1 MRIHGNKII
10 KRRKIGDERKYPEYR
25 EELEEDFF
33 GLCGYCGKN
42 EYYFYEL
49 FHIDH
54 FAPKSK
60 FDNRKDDY
68 SNLVLACPQ
77 CNRHKSNKW
86 ATDDAYT
93 SIKDNEGFVDPAT
106 EEYDKHLHRD
116 ENGKII
122 ADTKV
127 GEYMYNAFKFNIRP
141 TSMIWKINK
150 LRELKETLKNDSSER
165 GRELYQAMDIQ
176 LEKLLTDMVFKNKE

>member
-1 MRIHGNKII
+1 MRIHGNKVI
-10 KRRKIGDERKYPEYR
+10 KRRIIEDERKYIEYKN
-25 EELEEDFF
+25 ELEIDFG

-42 EYYFYEL
+42 QYYFYEP

-60 FDNRKDDY
+60 FEDRKDDY

-86 ATDDAYT
+86 VTEDAYIA
-93 SIKDNEGFVDPAT
+93 IKDDKGFVDPAT
-106 EEYDKHLHRD
+106 EEYDKHLHRE
-116 ENGKII
+116 ENGEIV

-127 GEYMYNAFKFNIRP
+127 GEYMYNTFKFNIRP
-141 TSMIWKINK
+141 TSLIWKVNK
-150 LRELKETLKNDSSER
+150 LKELKERLKEDNSEK
-165 GRELYQAMDIQ
+165 GRELYQSIDVE
-176 LEKLLTDMVFKNKE
+176 LDKLLKDLVFNNKE

>member
-10 KRRKIGDERKYPEYR
+10 KRRKIEDERKYPEYK
-25 EELEEDFF
+25 EELEKDFF

-42 EYYFYEL
+42 EYYFYEP

-54 FAPKSK
+54 FAPRSK
-60 FDNRKDDY
+60 FDNRKNDY

-86 ATDDAYT
+86 VTEDAY
-93 SIKDNEGFVDPAT
+93 IAIREDEGFVDPAT

-116 ENGKII
+116 ENGKIV
-122 ADTKV
+122 ADTKI
-127 GEYMYNAFKFNIRP
+127 GEYMYNVFKFNIRP
-141 TSMIWKINK
+141 TGIIWKINK
-150 LRELKETLKNDSSER
+150 LRELKEILKNDTFEK
-165 GRELYQAMDIQ
+165 GRELYQAIDIQ

>member
-10 KRRKIGDERKYPEYR
+10 KRREIEDERKYPEYR

-165 GRELYQAMDIQ
+165 GRELYQAIDIQ

>member
-10 KRRKIGDERKYPEYR
+10 KRRKIEDERKYPEYR
-25 EELEEDFF
+25 EELESDFL

-42 EYYFYEL
+42 QYYFYEP

-60 FDNRKDDY
+60 FKSRRDDY

-86 ATDDAYT
+86 VTDDAYV
-93 SIKDNEGFVDPAT
+93 SIKGDEGFIDPAT
-106 EEYDKHLHRD
+106 DEYDKHLHRD
-116 ENGKII
+116 ETGKIV
-122 ADTKV
+122 ADTKI

-141 TSMIWKINK
+141 TGMIWKINR
-150 LRELKETLKNDSSER
+150 LRELKEVLKNDSSEK
-165 GRELYQAMDIQ
+165 GRELYQAIDIQ
-176 LEKLLTDMVFKNKE
+176 LDKLLTDMIFKNKE

>member
-10 KRRKIGDERKYPEYR
+10 KRRKIEDERKYQEYKDD
-25 EELEEDFF
+25 LEKDFF

-42 EYYFYEL
+42 QYYFYEQ

-60 FDNRKDDY
+60 FDKRKDDY
-68 SNLVLACPQ
+68 SNLVLSCPQ

-86 ATDDAYT
+86 VTDDAYI

-122 ADTKV
+122 ANTKV
-127 GEYMYNAFKFNIRP
+127 GEYMYNVFKFNIRP
-141 TSMIWKINK
+141 TSMIWKINR
-150 LRELKETLKNDSSER
+150 LRELKEILKNDSSAR
-165 GRELYQAMDIQ
+165 GRELYQMIDVQ
-176 LEKLLTDMVFKNKE
+176 LEKLLTDMVFNHKE